1 MCFRFISLLVCVLWY
16 GGITVQ
22 AQERPVGYWRSH
34 LPYNNAIGVAT
45 DGSTVFAISQQSFFS
60 YNVTNGELSSYSK
73 VDGMVDVG
81 MSQIAYDAATN
92 TVVLAYQSTDIDLF
106 KDNSF
111 YNMPDI
117 RIKIFTGAKTINNIY
132 TDRGMAYVSTTLGIV
147 VLNLEKREVKE
158 TYVFTKNNQTI
169 GINALT
175 ADDSFFYAATT
186 RGFYKGKRNS
196 PNLQLFSAW
205 TPLDTTQNF
214 ISAAAVGQKVF
225 AAGKDSLFEVNG
237 NALRYV
243 LSTSNSTTRIDAG
256 KDVLNISLADKSYV
270 MQLDKNLQL
279 TDSFRFSSPRQTTEL
294 ADGTLWVADGTD
306 GLNKHTG
313 GNNHEAYVPAGPY
326 SFATFD
332 ILPYNKEVWIA
343 HGGYRDNWGLTFN
356 RSGISSFKNETWT
369 NYRSANTPYM
379 NEMYDIIDVSR
390 DASGTI
396 YGGSIQEGI
405 AVIKADGTGYRIK
418 RDSLEAKDREPD
430 VFPATSTETDQGGNL
445 WVTQLG
451 SRNELA
457 VRTTDGRW
465 FHYPTSSAF
474 TGGFAFGAA
483 GLIVDG
489 SNQKWYYGPQ
499 GRGVIVYNDNHT
511 PETGGDDTYRQ
522 FRKGVGFGNLPSER
536 IFCLV
541 EDREGA
547 IWVGTDDGIGIINC
561 ASVATDGNCDAELRV
576 VQYDQFPGF
585 LFKEQQV
592 KTIAVDGGNRKWV
605 GTNNGIWLISPD
617 ANKIIL
623 RFTKENSPLPSNV
636 IQKIAV
642 DPVTGDVYIGTDQ
655 GLVSYRGTATEG
667 GTTNS
672 NVITFPNPVPSGY
685 GGTIAIR
692 GLVRDADV
700 RITDIAGQL
709 IYRGKAQG
717 GQLTWSGLD
726 YTGHRPQT
734 GVYLI
739 FATNKDGSQTHIGKM
754 MFNN

>member
-1 MCFRFISLLVCVLWY
+1 MCFRFVSLLLCIVGY
-16 GGITVQ
+16 SGIAVQ
-22 AQERPVGYWRSH
+22 AQERPIGYWRSH

-45 DGSTVFAISQQSFFS
+45 DGSSVFAISQQSFFS

-73 VDGMVDVG
+73 VDGMTEVG

-92 TVVLAYQSTDIDLF
+92 TVVLGYQTTDIDLF

-117 RIKIFTGAKTINNIY
+117 RIKEFTGTKTINHIY

-169 GINALT
+169 GINAFS
-175 ADDSFFYAATT
+175 ADDTYFYAGTN
-186 RGFYKGKRNS
+186 RGLYRARRSS
-196 PNLQLFSAW
+196 PNLQLFSVW
-205 TPLDTTQNF
+205 TAMDSVQNF
-214 ISAAAVGQKVF
+214 ISIATVGQKVF
-225 AAGKDSLFEVNG
+225 AAARDSLFVVNG
-237 NALRYV
+237 NNLQYV
-243 LSTSNSTTRIDAG
+243 LNTDSSITHIDAG
-256 KDVLNISLADKSYV
+256 KDVLNICRTNRSFV
-270 MQLDKNLQL
+270 MQLDMNYRL
-279 TDSFRFSSPRQTTEL
+279 TDSFRFTAPRQTTEL
-294 ADGTLWVADGTD
+294 ADGTMWVADASE

-313 GNNHEAYVPAGPY
+313 GNNHEPFIPAGPF

-343 HGGYRDNWGLTFN
+343 HGGYRDNWGLTYN
-356 RSGISSFKNETWT
+356 RAGISSFKNEQWT
-369 NYRSANTPYM
+369 NYRAENTGYM
-379 NEMYDIIDVSR
+379 YQMYDIIDVSR
-390 DASGTI
+390 DAAGTV

-405 AVIKADGTGYRIK
+405 AVIKMDGSGYRIK
-418 RDSLEAKDREPD
+418 EDSLEAKDQEPGT
-430 VFPATSTETDQGGNL
+430 FPATSTETDRGGNL

-451 SRNELA
+451 ARNELA
-457 VRTTDGRW
+457 VRTPDGRW
-465 FHYPTSSAF
+465 YHYGTSPAF

-483 GLIVDG
+483 GLIIDG
-489 SNQKWYYGPQ
+489 NNQKWFYGPN
-499 GRGVIVYNDNHT
+499 GRGVIVYNDNNT
-511 PETGGDDTYRQ
+511 PETGSDDTYRQ
-522 FRKGVGFGNLPSER
+522 FRKGAGFGNLPSET
-536 IFCLV
+536 IYCLV
-541 EDREGA
+541 EDRDGS
-547 IWVGTDDGIGIINC
+547 IWVGTNDGIAIINC
-561 ASVATDGNCDAELRV
+561 ASVGTQSNCDAELRV

-605 GTNNGIWLISPD
+605 GTNNGVWLISPD
-617 ANKIIL
+617 ANKIL
-623 RFTKENSPLPSNV
+623 SRFTKENSPLPSNA

-655 GLVSYRGTATEG
+655 GLVSYRGTSTEG

-672 NVITFPNPVPSGY
+672 NVITYPNPVPSGY
-685 GGTIAIR
+685 GGTIAIK
-692 GLVRDADV
+692 GFVTDADV

-754 MFNN
+754 MFQN